1 MHLDYLSLSFIGLLS
16 RLSLYYLSQVFN
28 VHLDYLIPA
37 GERISNLST
46 VKLEH
51 ASTGGGFE
59 GQAILMMLMIL
70 LLLALLCVTS

>member
-1 MHLDYLSLSFIGLLS
+1 MI
-16 RLSLYYLSQVFN
+16 

-37 GERISNLST
+37 GGRISDLSS

-59 GQAILMMLMIL
+59 GQAILMMLMMHFFDSVNRISL
-70 LLLALLCVTS
+70 FM